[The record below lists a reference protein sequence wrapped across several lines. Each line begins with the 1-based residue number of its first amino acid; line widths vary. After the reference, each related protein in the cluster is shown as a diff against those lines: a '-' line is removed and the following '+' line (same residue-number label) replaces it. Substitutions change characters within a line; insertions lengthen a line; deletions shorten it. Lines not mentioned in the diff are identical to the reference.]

1 MYLRRGRANTRLAQI
16 IDSPYLP
23 EVKVRIAITPAG
35 ITDEDGS
42 VPTWDDDE
50 ERKNK
55 DDDEPY
61 PSSTREPSA

>member
-35 ITDEDGS
+35 ITDEDGGLPAMGDEDE
-42 VPTWDDDE
+42 VKPRDE
-50 ERKNK
+50 E
-55 DDDEPY
+55 
-61 PSSTREPSA
+61 